1 MKRLLSGAAI
11 VASCALFTLPS
22 AAATLQVYPVNIG
35 FCAGE
40 TAQAVYV
47 KNTGSAAIGAQI
59 RAYAWHQQNNKEVL
73 SDTGDLLVS
82 PPMTNIP
89 AGRQQLIRVILPA
102 PLSGSDESAYRLV
115 IDELPGANNMA
126 PKDGVR
132 FLLRYSIPVFVN
144 CKPQPPNPQD
154 LEFTLDRSTRPVM
167 LKVRNN
173 GSQHSKLG
181 NITLLTGGRSQVMS
195 QGLLGYVLPHS
206 EKEWPLPDGISSA
219 SSLSLNLN
227 DNEQKQTF
235 TLTP

>member
-1 MKRLLSGAAI
+1 MKHLLIAAAI
-11 VASCALFTLPS
+11 AASGSLLALPS

-59 RAYAWHQQNNKEVL
+59 RAYAWHQQNNEEML
-73 SDTGDLLVS
+73 RETGDLAVS

-89 AGRQQLIRVILPA
+89 AGRQQLIRVIVPA
-102 PLSGSDESAYRLV
+102 PLTGGDERAYRLV
-115 IDELPGANNMA
+115 VDELPGASNMA

-144 CKPQPPNPQD
+144 CNAQPPNPQD
-154 LEFTLDRSTRPVM
+154 LVFSLDRSAHPVM
-167 LKVRNN
+167 LRVRNN
-173 GSQHSKLG
+173 GAQHIKLG
-181 NITLLTGGRSQVMS
+181 NLTLLSGGKRQVMS

-206 EKEWPLPDGISSA
+206 EKEWPLPHGISSA

-235 TLTP
+235 NLTP

>member
-102 PLSGSDESAYRLV
+102 RSAAV
-115 IDELPGANNMA
+115 TNA
-126 PKDGVR
+126 PTD
-132 FLLRYSIPVFVN
+132 
-144 CKPQPPNPQD
+144 
-154 LEFTLDRSTRPVM
+154 
-167 LKVRNN
+167 
-173 GSQHSKLG
+173 
-181 NITLLTGGRSQVMS
+181 
-195 QGLLGYVLPHS
+195 
-206 EKEWPLPDGISSA
+206 W
-219 SSLSLNLN
+219 
-227 DNEQKQTF
+227 
-235 TLTP
+235 

>member
-1 MKRLLSGAAI
+1 MKQRLIGAAI
-11 VASCALFTLPS
+11 AAASALLALPS

-35 FCAGE
+35 FYAGE

-59 RAYAWHQQNNKEVL
+59 RAYAWHQHNNQEVL
-73 SDTGDLLVS
+73 SETEDLLVS
-82 PPMTNIP
+82 PPMTHIP
-89 AGRQQLIRVILPA
+89 AGRQQLIRVMVPA
-102 PLSGSDESAYRLV
+102 PPVGTEEQAYRLV
-115 IDELPGANNMA
+115 VDELPGASNMA

-144 CKPQPPNPQD
+144 CNAQSPSAQN
-154 LEFTLDRSTRPVM
+154 LVFSLDRSAHPVM

-173 GSQHSKLG
+173 GAQHIKLG
-181 NITLLTGGRSQVMS
+181 NITLISGGHHQAMN

-206 EKEWPLPDGISSA
+206 EKEWPLPNGISSA

-235 TLTP
+235 SLTP